1 MTSKRS
7 TKPAIATPET
17 PVAAPEAAPETKA
30 KEAPAVT
37 FTVKVGDIVL
47 SKKGNY
53 YYEVTNV
60 VENIVTLKWVMP
72 GHAKT
77 AYSYSRPIK
86 MYQIGKQYMPA
97 ELPAA

>member
-1 MTSKRS
+1 MTTKRNS
-7 TKPAIATPET
+7 KPAAVSTP
-17 PVAAPEAAPETKA
+17 APEATNQVAPEAKV

-37 FTVKVGDIVL
+37 ITAKVGDIVQ
-47 SKKGNY
+47 SKKGSY
-53 YYEVTNV
+53 FYEVTAV

-77 AYSYSRPIK
+77 PYSYSRPIK